1 MSHIWPLSG
10 RTKDCLLLTAV
21 EVRAYPKKEN
31 LFLDKNVSM
40 PLDFYLFL
48 SLLPFVSIPPPPI
61 LFSIFLILEVSEF
74 SARKQLEP

>member
-10 RTKDCLLLTAV
+10 RTKDCLQLTAV

-31 LFLDKNVSM
+31 LFLDKKVSM
-40 PLDFYLFL
+40 PLDFYLLL

-74 SARKQLEP
+74 SARKQLES